1 MEKTDTRRL
10 SPEEQYHLRQRII
23 KLRQQGYPN
32 KEVAAILEVSA
43 EHCSRIWTSYQ
54 REGKSAIKQ
63 RQRGRPKGDGR
74 VLSNEQELEIRRTI
88 VDKSPDQLKFT
99 WALWTR
105 QAIQELIKRRYGLE
119 MPLTTIAD
127 YLKRWGFT
135 AQRPTKKAWQ
145 QDSKRVGKWL
155 EEEYPAISKRAS
167 EESAQI
173 YWGDEAG
180 VQNTAE
186 YQRGYAPKGQTPVI
200 RVESK
205 KARIN
210 MLSAITN
217 RGKVRFMIYEDTMNA
232 DKLIDFMKRLVKDS
246 RRKVFF
252 ILDNL
257 RVHHSK
263 KVKGW
268 LDDHVDEIE
277 VFYLPPYSPEYN
289 PDEYLNGDLKRSV
302 HSGSQPRT
310 KDDLKH
316 KTRSFMKRLQ
326 FDPAHVQ
333 SYFRAK
339 HVRYAA

>member
-1 MEKTDTRRL
+1 MKETDARNL
-10 SPEEQYHLRQRII
+10 SPKEQYNLRKQIVR
-23 KLRQQGYPN
+23 LRDKGYGN
-32 KEVAAILEVSA
+32 RETASILDVSEPYA
-43 EHCSRIWTSYQ
+43 SRIWSTYQ
-54 REGKSAIKQ
+54 KNGKEAIQQNK
-63 RQRGRPKGDGR
+63 RGRRNGSGR
-74 VLSNEQELEIRRTI
+74 TLTKEQEQEVRRI
-88 VDKSPDQLKFT
+88 IIDKTPDQLRFSF
-99 WALWTR
+99 ALWTR
-105 QAIQELIKRRYGLE
+105 QAIKELIKHKYGVE
-119 MPLTTIAD
+119 MPVTTIAD

-145 QDSKRVGKWL
+145 QDPAKVAKWL
-155 EEEYPAISKRAS
+155 EKEYPEIDRRAK
-167 EESAQI
+167 EEGAQI
-173 YWGDEAG
+173 YWGDETG
-180 VQNTAE
+180 LQNTAE

-232 DKLIDFMKRLVKDS
+232 DKLINFMKRLVKDS
-246 RRKVFF
+246 ERKVFF

-257 RVHHSK
+257 RVHHAKRVSQ
-263 KVKGW
+263 W
-268 LDDHVDEIE
+268 LVEHKNEIE
-277 VFYLPPYSPEYN
+277 VFYLPPYSPEHN

-310 KDDLKH
+310 KADLKH

-326 FDPAHVQ
+326 FDADHVK